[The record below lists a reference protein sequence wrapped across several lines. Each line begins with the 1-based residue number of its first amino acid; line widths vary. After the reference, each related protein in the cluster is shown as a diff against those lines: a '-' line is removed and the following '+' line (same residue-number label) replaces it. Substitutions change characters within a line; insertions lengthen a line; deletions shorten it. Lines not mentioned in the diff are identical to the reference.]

1 MRITISG
8 SPGSG
13 TTTLGKALA
22 EKYGLRYV
30 SAGEFFRACA
40 KDRGLDLAAFG
51 ELAKK
56 DPAIDKEVDERQ
68 KQFAKTNDN
77 IILEGRLAGW
87 MVEEADL
94 KILLWASQRCR
105 SARIAERENLTPEK
119 SYELTVEREKCEAD
133 RYMAYYDIDITDQTP
148 YHLVLSSERF
158 NQEQVLS
165 IVSAAVDQL

>member
-8 SPGSG
+8 GPGSG

-40 KDRGLDLAAFG
+40 AERNLDLASFG
-51 ELAKK
+51 KLAKE
-56 DPAIDKEVDERQ
+56 DPTIDKEVDERQ
-68 KQFAKTNDN
+68 KTFAKENDN

-94 KILLWASQRCR
+94 KILLWASQKCR
-105 SARIAERENLTPEK
+105 ATRIAERESITPER
-119 SYELTVEREKCEAD
+119 SYELTVERERCEAE
-133 RYMAYYDIDITDQTP
+133 RYMAYYDIDINDTTP
-148 YHLVLSSERF
+148 YQLVLSSERF
-158 NQEQVLS
+158 NQEQVLN
-165 IVSAAVDQL
+165 IASAAIDAL

>member
-40 KDRGLDLAAFG
+40 KDRGMDLAEFG
-51 ELAKK
+51 ELAKQ
-56 DPAIDKEVDERQ
+56 DSAIDKEVDERQ
-68 KQFAKTNDN
+68 KEFARTNDN

-94 KILLWASQRCR
+94 KILLWASQKCR
-105 SARIAERENLTPEK
+105 SARIAEREDLTPER

-133 RYMAYYDIDITDQTP
+133 RYMAYYNIDIADETL
-148 YHLVLSSERF
+148 YHLVINSERF
-158 NQEQVLS
+158 NQEQVLK
-165 IVSAAVDQL
+165 IASAAVDAR